1 MNTLSERK
9 DSGHIDSAPKD
20 QMVLMRVIFSLIQI
34 GEDGHVIRLF
44 TIIVILA
51 IFLL

>member
-1 MNTLSERK
+1 MTTLSGRK
-9 DSGHIDSAPKD
+9 NNGHIDSAPKD
-20 QMVLMRVIFSLIQI
+20 QMVLMRVSFSLIKI

-44 TIIVILA
+44 TIIVISA